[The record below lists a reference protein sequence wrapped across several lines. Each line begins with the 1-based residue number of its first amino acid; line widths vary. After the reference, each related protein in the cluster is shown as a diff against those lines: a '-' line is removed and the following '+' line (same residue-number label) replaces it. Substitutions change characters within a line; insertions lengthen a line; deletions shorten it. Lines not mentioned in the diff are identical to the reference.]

1 MSARDEDVRAEELD
15 DEDDVVDDEDDDDD
29 PEAALAEAA
38 GDEEESDEASLE
50 ELLSQR
56 AAARRGT
63 DESEDDDDIMALA
76 TEKDSVVDEPLPVK
90 VVPIKDQKEFV
101 CSHCHLVKARVQLA
115 DEKRMLCRDC
125 V

>member
-1 MSARDEDVRAEELD
+1 MSARDEDLKAEEIED
-15 DEDDVVDDEDDDDD
+15 DDVVDDEDEDDDD
-29 PEAALAEAA
+29 AALAEAA

-76 TEKDSVVDEPLPVK
+76 TEKDTVVDQPLPVK
-90 VVPIKDQKEFV
+90 VIPIKDQKEFV

>member
-1 MSARDEDVRAEELD
+1 VSAQDEDLQEEELE
-15 DEDDVVDDEDDDDD
+15 DEDAVDDDDD
-29 PEAALAEAA
+29 DDSALAEAA
-38 GDEEESDEASLE
+38 GDEEESEEASLE

-76 TEKDSVVDEPLPVK
+76 TEKDAIVDEPLPVK
-90 VVPIKDQKEFV
+90 VIPIKDQKEFV
-101 CSHCHLVKARVQLA
+101 CTHCHLVKARVQLA
-115 DEKRMLCRDC
+115 DEERMLCRDC

>member
-1 MSARDEDVRAEELD
+1 MSAPDENVQEDELEDEDEVV
-15 DEDDVVDDEDDDDD
+15 EDDDDDD

-38 GDEEESDEASLE
+38 TEEEESDEASLE

-76 TEKDSVVDEPLPVK
+76 SEKDTVVDEPLPVK
-90 VVPIKDQKEFV
+90 VIPIKDRKEFV
-101 CSHCHLVKARVQLA
+101 CTRCHLVKARVQLA